1 MSVVHPTLHCA
12 VSGQPLAA
20 QSAIWLVA
28 HPQTGE
34 WFVDVAGKLPGEKT
48 PIACDAAVLA
58 EALAARGMDT
68 VQVAQKQAHAEGLLR
83 REALGWLPL
92 ALKAGKLVIGFDSV
106 NKALRAQG
114 LAVLVH
120 ATDGSADGLR
130 KLAGIAKSANVPIL
144 DQYFSQEMLAATLGM
159 AGSVVHLG
167 LTPGGIAQ
175 NFLCSCQRLAGFSMQ
190 HKL

>member
-1 MSVVHPTLHCA
+1 VSANPTLRCA
-12 VSGQPLAA
+12 VSGEPLAA

-48 PIACDAAVLA
+48 PIACNPEVLGQ
-58 EALAARGMDT
+58 ALAARGLDDA
-68 VQVAQKQAHAEGLLR
+68 QVAHKQAAVAGQLQ

-92 ALKAGKLVIGFDSV
+92 ALKAGKLIVGFDSV
-106 NKALRAQG
+106 NKALRGNG

-120 ATDGSADGLR
+120 ATDGSDDGLR
-130 KLAGIAKSANVPIL
+130 KMAGIAKSANLPII
-144 DQYFSQEMLAATLGM
+144 DQYFNRDMLASALGM

-167 LTPGGIAQ
+167 LAPGGIAQ
-175 NFLCSCQRLAGFSMQ
+175 NFLRSCQRLAGFTTQ